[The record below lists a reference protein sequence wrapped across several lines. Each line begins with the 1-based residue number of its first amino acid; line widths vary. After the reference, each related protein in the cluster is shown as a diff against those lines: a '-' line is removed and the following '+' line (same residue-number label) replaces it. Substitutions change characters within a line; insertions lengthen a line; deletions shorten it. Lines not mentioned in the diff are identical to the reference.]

1 MYVTAQYF
9 LDKKT
14 VLLITDEQTIELNL
28 SIQPDAIMDSY
39 ILIGFTAFLGTLFA
53 GGAMLLA
60 KLVSYRSP
68 DSLHKKQA
76 YECSETPIG
85 DARIRFKVSYYIFA
99 LLFLLFD
106 IESLFLFP
114 CMKIFRA
121 VVSGTAG
128 AVTINLLYI
137 ELFGFIFVLFSGLI
151 YAWRKGVLVWE

>member
-1 MYVTAQYF
+1 M
-9 LDKKT
+9 
-14 VLLITDEQTIELNL
+14 EQ
-28 SIQPDAIMDSY
+28 Y

-53 GGAMLLA
+53 GGAIVLA
-60 KLVSYRSP
+60 KLLSYRSP
-68 DSLHKKQA
+68 DSLHKRQA

-85 DARIRFKVSYYIFA
+85 DARIRFKVAFYIFA

-121 VVSGTAG
+121 VASGAAG
-128 AVTINLLYI
+128 AVTINLLYL
-137 ELFGFIFVLFSGLI
+137 ELFGFIFVLFSGLL

>member
-1 MYVTAQYF
+1 M
-9 LDKKT
+9 
-14 VLLITDEQTIELNL
+14 EQ
-28 SIQPDAIMDSY
+28 Y

-53 GGAMLLA
+53 GGAIVLA
-60 KLVSYRSP
+60 KLLSFRSP
-68 DSLHKKQA
+68 DSLHKLQA

-85 DARIRFKVSYYIFA
+85 DARIRFKVAFYIFA

-121 VVSGTAG
+121 VASGAAG
-128 AVTINLLYI
+128 AVTINLLYL
-137 ELFGFIFVLFSGLI
+137 ELFGFIFVLFSGLL